1 MKIRYK
7 TGLPIVI
14 IVCAAFI
21 LGTSA
26 LTGASV
32 NTVTGAIAMLVGV
45 GYLVRPQG
53 ELTETEL
60 TLFALF
66 GPLKRHYPLAQ
77 LRVLDGRI
85 YNGEKKVPLA
95 AWVTNGDDY
104 QAVIERLKARS

>member
-14 IVCAAFI
+14 LVCSCFI
-21 LGTSA
+21 LGTSV
-26 LTGASV
+26 LTGLSV
-32 NTVTGAIAMLVGV
+32 NTVTGAIAMIVGI
-45 GYLVRPQG
+45 GYLVRPLG
-53 ELTETEL
+53 ELTDTEL

-77 LRVLDGRI
+77 LRVVDGRI
-85 YNGEKKVPLA
+85 YSGEKKVPVA

-104 QAVIERLKARS
+104 QAVLQRLKAR